1 MFDTPEEDS
10 PWSSEGL
17 TVYTSYRIAKELYG
31 ADYARKNYVDQWRKE
46 AEDYYLNFYVRHP
59 EVLEK
64 LPEDRQLE
72 IAGSLLYVRQY
83 SEMPL
88 KLLKA
93 EQLVGGEEAMDRIL
107 RQLFNREIDPAYP
120 YLTYQDFLDA
130 CGLTEEDLSLA

>member
-1 MFDTPEEDS
+1 MANEKDLLQNTGMNEAKEDGNRAEKS
-10 PWSSEGL
+10 QESEGKIL
-17 TVYTSYRIAKELYG
+17 HNVNDIMDQLMAYGDAVNDAAFSEL
-31 ADYARKNYVDQWRKE
+31 
-46 AEDYYLNFYVRHP
+46 
-59 EVLEK
+59 LEK